1 MNIRKL
7 QSSHIKRIFCY
18 NLLQSIELD
27 AYFQNQNY
35 FSLTF
40 TLFRNQ
46 IAFSTKKGRSGKEKY
61 LCVKWKR
68 LVKRS
73 DSLLV
78 HEFFL
83 FSCIELKDLKTTLK
97 IKRERDGRER
107 ERERERERMC
117 IQRGEMWNGVTFEW
131 WEKVIK

>member
-7 QSSHIKRIFCY
+7 QSSHIQRIFCY
-18 NLLQSIELD
+18 KLLQWKELD
-27 AYFQNQNY
+27 AYFENQNY

-61 LCVKWKR
+61 LYVKWKR

-78 HEFFL
+78 HEFFSIL
-83 FSCIELKDLKTTLK
+83 LYWIEGSEDELSKLRGK
-97 IKRERDGRER
+97 EMGENER
-107 ERERERERMC
+107 ERENVYSKR
-117 IQRGEMWNGVTFEW
+117 WNVNGVTFEW